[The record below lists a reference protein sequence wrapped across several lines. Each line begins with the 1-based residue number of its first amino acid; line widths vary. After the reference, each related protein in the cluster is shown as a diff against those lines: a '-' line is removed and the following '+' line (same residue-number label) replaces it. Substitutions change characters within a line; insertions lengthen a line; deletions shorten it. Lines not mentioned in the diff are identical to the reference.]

1 MPHRPALRAER
12 TMPRLMRAAR
22 FFWKMPRYTTSH
34 VKCAIAPPRDGR
46 RRHALPVGPL
56 VRPDY
61 LPVPPGLSMANYLRK
76 NRWIR
81 LTGSLLDHVRE
92 VPMHGRIVGQLG
104 MKRGDE
110 NAALAGHHA
119 FPAVD
124 DEGGDG
130 LPHSP
135 DAGGP
140 DEDHLERLEARAEV
154 GLPFRLEAL
163 LLPAIGIALGGD
175 VDETQ

>member
-1 MPHRPALRAER
+1 MGAAGTPFLLVHWSDQTISRYPRACQWRITSGR
-12 TMPRLMRAAR
+12 T
-22 FFWKMPRYTTSH
+22 
-34 VKCAIAPPRDGR
+34 G
-46 RRHALPVGPL
+46 G
-56 VRPDY
+56 
-61 LPVPPGLSMANYLRK
+61 
-76 NRWIR
+76 IR

-130 LPHSP
+130 RPHSP

-163 LLPAIGIALGGD
+163 LLPAI
-175 VDETQ
+175 